1 MEQCHKPQNAP
12 CPYPKM
18 LHVHM
23 SVLYDMKQVHSGT
36 CELSELLRFQDV
48 YWIKI

>member
-1 MEQCHKPQNAP
+1 MEQRHKSQNAP

-18 LHVHM
+18 LLVHM
-23 SVLYDMKQVHSGT
+23 SVLYDMKYVHSES
-36 CELSELLRFQDV
+36 CELSELLQFQDI